1 MNTTTASTQPQA
13 ILETYGRDLRA
24 FLRAVVVH
32 AKRDP
37 FLPPWLAALGLV
49 QFEVHGSTLLAVACD
64 GLSLGVA
71 RAEVEPAAPDVAFT
85 VRVSA
90 LALEQL
96 IPNLRCDEWDEL
108 EEEEKPIAVEFTPE
122 GVTVEMPYLRE
133 TSIPA
138 DTRDLRFPDW
148 RNLVMSNLG
157 GAAEPVSTAYAGWN
171 LQKFVD
177 GLVEADPHEPLRVT
191 QRGEGHPTV
200 VVHSDW
206 FLGLLMP
213 VKVGKQ
219 TSAPHEEWSS
229 LLAETDSR
237 SKQEALA

>member
-1 MNTTTASTQPQA
+1 MPRRVQITRSRPWRRAARNHKPLGERTHPVNTTTASTQPQA

-90 LALEQL
+90 LALE
-96 IPNLRCDEWDEL
+96 
-108 EEEEKPIAVEFTPE
+108 
-122 GVTVEMPYLRE
+122 
-133 TSIPA
+133 
-138 DTRDLRFPDW
+138 
-148 RNLVMSNLG
+148 
-157 GAAEPVSTAYAGWN
+157 
-171 LQKFVD
+171 
-177 GLVEADPHEPLRVT
+177 
-191 QRGEGHPTV
+191 
-200 VVHSDW
+200 
-206 FLGLLMP
+206 
-213 VKVGKQ
+213 
-219 TSAPHEEWSS
+219 
-229 LLAETDSR
+229 
-237 SKQEALA
+237 

>member
-1 MNTTTASTQPQA
+1 M
-13 ILETYGRDLRA
+13 
-24 FLRAVVVH
+24 
-32 AKRDP
+32 
-37 FLPPWLAALGLV
+37 
-49 QFEVHGSTLLAVACD
+49 
-64 GLSLGVA
+64 
-71 RAEVEPAAPDVAFT
+71 
-85 VRVSA
+85 
-90 LALEQL
+90 
-96 IPNLRCDEWDEL
+96 
-108 EEEEKPIAVEFTPE
+108 
-122 GVTVEMPYLRE
+122 EMPYLRE